1 MELLGEMFETRSE
14 VVEAQDDS
22 RTCYSTRKQ
31 GSGGGHWGCIKM
43 TQETKKWNKKII
55 FAIDQSTS
63 KIEKSFSP

>member
-1 MELLGEMFETRSE
+1 MFETRSE

-43 TQETKKWNKKII
+43 IQETKKWNKKII
-55 FAIDQSTS
+55 FAID
-63 KIEKSFSP
+63 